1 MTPDAEAPGKT
12 APKPAPEREA
22 APDAASD
29 VVLEAA
35 EKEEGKQPSRIE
47 GGIDAVVIGASADGL
62 TAAAYLGKAG
72 LRTVLVEAAA
82 KLGGA
87 VRTREIMEG
96 VNGIDGE
103 HLVNILD
110 PDMLADLE
118 LYRHGI
124 EYAAR
129 RLDTTYFFDGA
140 ESLRL
145 DGDLENAAALLPED
159 AEDEEDRDAFR
170 TFLQQAMEAAAY
182 LRPAFETAT
191 TPSGDGARARNLEK
205 LLTQAPPD
213 LAERAARYAMASVD
227 DVLNGLFAD
236 GRLKTLLAAEAA
248 FRSAA
253 APNEAFSFMHYI
265 RRLAGETVGLQG
277 AVAYPAGGA
286 AAVID
291 ALRRAAQT
299 AKVDIRAATAA
310 RSVLIEGDR
319 VAGVMLE
326 GGGQL
331 RASIVIT
338 ALDARRSFL
347 EMIGPG
353 AVDLEFQRLLT
364 APRPKIASG
373 RLHLLLKGVAKDDA
387 TRENM
392 ARRIVYAPSP
402 DAVRRAFI
410 DARAGRVPDDLIIE
424 MVFPGAVDPAGAPE
438 GGQLLS
444 AIAHPL
450 PFDETAGDKRRDA
463 IQKSIVANLEKF
475 APGLEERITGA
486 DLRLPCDIAQTTG
499 ADASVY
505 AAKPAVM
512 QQWALAG
519 AAAAA
524 GRISGL
530 YFCGPEAQIGTG
542 LSCAAGRVAAKAA
555 LRDMRKGVT

>member
-1 MTPDAEAPGKT
+1 MTPETPDPDAT
-12 APKPAPEREA
+12 APEPAPEAETP
-22 APDAASD
+22 PDAASD
-29 VVLEAA
+29 APSGSA
-35 EKEEGKQPSRIE
+35 DKEEGRQPSRIE
-47 GGIDAVVIGASADGL
+47 GGIDAVVIGADADGL

-140 ESLRL
+140 DSLRL
-145 DGDLENAAALLPED
+145 DGDLENAADLLPED
-159 AEDEEDRDAFR
+159 EEERDAFR
-170 TFLQQAMEAAAY
+170 TFLQEAMETAAY

-191 TPSGDGARARNLEK
+191 APSGDQARARNLEK
-205 LLTQAPPD
+205 LLAQAPPE

-236 GRLKTLLAAEAA
+236 GRLKSLVAAEAA

-277 AVAYPAGGA
+277 AAAYPAGGA

-310 RSVLIEGDR
+310 QSVLIEGDR
-319 VAGVMLE
+319 VAGVVLE

-373 RLHLLLKGVAKDDA
+373 RLHLLLKGVASDDA

-392 ARRIVYAPSP
+392 ARRIVFAPRP

-424 MVFPGAVDPAGAPE
+424 MVFPGALDPAGAPE

-450 PFDETAGDKRRDA
+450 PFDESADDKRRDA
-463 IQKSIVANLEKF
+463 LQKSIVANLETF
-475 APGLEERITGA
+475 APGLEDRITGA

-499 ADASVY
+499 AAPSVY

-519 AAAAA
+519 AAVAA

-542 LSCAAGRVAAKAA
+542 LSCAAGRVAARTA
-555 LRDMRKGVT
+555 LRDMKKGVTGS